1 MAVLQEMP
9 GPSELVPRSHHP
21 GIGRPQVARTVA
33 VPLRFMTPMDKSP
46 DFAGLEAD
54 VPVHSRTGC
63 LAPARS
69 CSLFV

>member
-33 VPLRFMTPMDKSP
+33 VPLRFMTPTDTSP
-46 DFAGLEAD
+46 DFAGL
-54 VPVHSRTGC
+54 
-63 LAPARS
+63 
-69 CSLFV
+69 